1 MADAPVKE
9 TFPDGTFIV
18 DKPVTL
24 PDLLDVVIVGGG
36 PFGTAAAFRA
46 KELGLSALVIDH
58 DDLMRRIRDYA
69 KGKEIL
75 PDYGGGDRMQF
86 PDGGPLTRGLWFEP
100 IDKDA
105 MCVRWKGLYRQHN
118 VPAQV
123 GVEMLGVERNGQTW
137 HVKCWNH
144 NTKADQVYKA
154 KHVILAMGRGV
165 PRRID
170 IAGDLRGMAFSFKD
184 ATGYLGQPALVI
196 GGGTSAA
203 EAVIAISNAK
213 AAAGETAAVYWSYRA
228 DKMPK
233 VSKAL
238 AEVFFEAFV
247 INGNV
252 RYLPSSEPVA
262 IVGDGPQARLAL
274 RTARKE
280 AAGQPTETLHLEFD
294 KTFCVA
300 CIGEDIPEQLL
311 AGVGCPLVTGG
322 PQNKKRIIVS
332 PLLETRQPDIYLAGD
347 VLSPAY
353 FETANFDSDPAG
365 FPEVKRRGN
374 VKAAMR
380 DGVFLAEVIAQKLAG
395 KSEIRVDLKFA
406 DAPSRPAAATPD
418 AEVTPAVAAAPAAAP
433 SAPAAVKPLAPK
445 GDHLLVSILPTG
457 VEANE
462 FSLRPSGATTIGR
475 AGSDI
480 VFPDDAALSDRHAV
494 VDAGPDGYRV
504 RPEGGARG
512 LYLLPAT
519 DRVVPLEPGMLI
531 HAGRQWFV
539 AGDRHDPASLI
550 HYEASGQA
558 PRRYALKD
566 GPTIVG
572 RESPDLTVAPNDG
585 ALSRRHFV
593 VIRKGD
599 ALSLKDLGSANGT
612 LIQIDRPVTLVHGDC
627 LVLGQQ
633 KLKFSDERA
642 AERPKAT
649 VRFDSAALHAMAH
662 AVTGVV
668 QVPVTPRAAAS
679 APAAAPSPARAPV
692 PAAAPAPAPGAASA
706 PAAGPAAAPAA
717 AAASGPSVTFQKL
730 GKVAACP
737 KGKSICEAAEA
748 AHIKLD
754 ADCHQGVC
762 GMDPVRVIS
771 GGEFLSPMSD
781 AEKGTLEDLCSLK
794 PGEHRLAC
802 MARVSGPV
810 VVDPIKQ

>member
-1 MADAPVKE
+1 MPESPAKE
-9 TFPDGTFIV
+9 ILSDGTYIV

-24 PDLLDVVIVGGG
+24 PEVLDVLIVGGG

-46 KELGLSALVIDH
+46 KELGLAALVIDH

-69 KGKEIL
+69 KDKQIL

-86 PDGGPLTRGLWFEP
+86 PDGGPLTRSLWFDP

-105 MCVRWKGLYRQHN
+105 MCVKWKGLYRTHN

-123 GVEMLGVERNGQTW
+123 GVEMLGLEKSGQIW
-137 HVKCWNH
+137 RVKCWNH
-144 NTKADQVYKA
+144 NTKADQVYQA

-170 IAGDLRGMAFSFKD
+170 IAGDLRGMAFNFKD
-184 ATGYLGQPALVI
+184 AVGYLGQPALVI

-213 AAAGETAAVYWSYRA
+213 ATAGETAAVYWSYRA

-262 IVGDGPQARLAL
+262 IVGDGPGARLAI
-274 RTARKE
+274 RTVRKE
-280 AAGQPTETLHLEFD
+280 TPGQPVETTHLEFD
-294 KTFCVA
+294 KTFCLA

-311 AGVGCPLVTGG
+311 AAIGAPLVTGG
-322 PQNKKRIIVS
+322 PQNKKRIIVT
-332 PLLETRQPDIYLAGD
+332 PLLETRQPNVYLAGD

-353 FETANFDSDPAG
+353 FETTTFDGDPAQ
-365 FPEVKRRGN
+365 FPEIKRRGN

-380 DGVFLAEVIAQKLAG
+380 DGVFLAEVIAQKIAG

-406 DAPSRPAAATPD
+406 DAPPSPAATPSPTED
-418 AEVTPAVAAAPAAAP
+418 AKPSSPDPAPVAPPAPTPAPVPPTRVAP
-433 SAPAAVKPLAPK
+433 PK
-445 GDHLLVSILPTG
+445 SDHVLISVLPTG

-462 FSLRPSGATTIGR
+462 YGLKPSGATSIGR
-475 AGSDI
+475 AGAD
-480 VFPDDAALSDRHAV
+480 VAFPDDAALSDRHAAI
-494 VDAGPDGYRV
+494 DAGSGGYHA
-504 RPEGGARG
+504 RPEAGARG
-512 LYLLPAT
+512 FYLLPPP
-519 DRVVPLEPGMLI
+519 DRAVPLEPGMLI

-539 AGDRHDPASLI
+539 AGDRHDPTSLI
-550 HYEASGQA
+550 HYESNGQS
-558 PRRYALKD
+558 PRRLTLKD
-566 GPTIVG
+566 GATIIG
-572 RESPDLTVAPNDG
+572 RESPDITVAPNDS
-585 ALSRRHFV
+585 ALSRRHFAIV
-593 VIRKGD
+593 RRDGTLAV
-599 ALSLKDLGSANGT
+599 KDLGSANGT
-612 LIQIDRPVTLVHGDC
+612 LIQIDRPVALAHGDT

-633 KLKFSDERA
+633 KLKFSDERVA
-642 AERPKAT
+642 TGPKAT
-649 VRFDSAALHAMAH
+649 VRFDPQTVHHVDVGPVPPVSA
-662 AVTGVV
+662 
-668 QVPVTPRAAAS
+668 R
-679 APAAAPSPARAPV
+679 PAAAPTI
-692 PAAAPAPAPGAASA
+692 AAPAPAPSPAPRSA
-706 PAAGPAAAPAA
+706 PPPAAPPAPAPAA
-717 AAASGPSVTFQKL
+717 AGGPSVTFQKL
-730 GKVAACP
+730 GKVAPCP

-762 GMDPVRVIS
+762 GMDPVKVIS
-771 GGEFLSPMSD
+771 GAEFLSPMSD

-802 MARVSGPV
+802 MARVNGPV

>member
-1 MADAPVKE
+1 MPDAPMRE
-9 TFPDGTFIV
+9 TLPDGTFIV
-18 DKPVTL
+18 DTPVTL
-24 PDLLDVVIVGGG
+24 PDVLDVVIVGGG

-46 KELGLSALVIDH
+46 KELGLAALVIDH

-86 PDGGPLTRGLWFEP
+86 PDGGPLTRALWFEP

-105 MCVRWKGLYRQHN
+105 MCVRWKGLYRQHS

-144 NTKADQVYKA
+144 NTKADQIYKA

-213 AAAGETAAVYWSYRA
+213 SAAGEAAAVYWSYRA

-238 AEVFFEAFV
+238 AEVFFDAFV

-280 AAGQPTETLHLEFD
+280 APGQPVETVHLEFD

-311 AGVGCPLVTGG
+311 AGAGCPLVTGG

-332 PLLETRQPDIYLAGD
+332 PLLETRQADIYLAGD

-353 FETANFDSDPAG
+353 FETADFDGDPAG
-365 FPEVKRRGN
+365 WPEVKRRGN

-406 DAPSRPAAATPD
+406 DAPARPTPAPETAAA
-418 AEVTPAVAAAPAAAP
+418 PAVAAAPAAAP
-433 SAPAAVKPLAPK
+433 SAPAPPKPAAPK

-475 AGSDI
+475 AGADV
-480 VFPDDAALSDRHAV
+480 VFPDDGALSDRHAV
-494 VDAGPDGYRV
+494 VEAGPDGYRV

-539 AGDRHDPASLI
+539 AGDRHDAASLI

-558 PRRYALKD
+558 AKRFTLKE

-572 RESPDLTVAPNDG
+572 RESPDVTVAPNDG

-599 ALSLKDLGSANGT
+599 SLALRDLGSANGT

-633 KLKFSDERA
+633 KLKFTDERA

-649 VRFDSAALHAMAH
+649 VLFDAAELRSAAH

-668 QVPVTPRAAAS
+668 QVPLTPR
-679 APAAAPSPARAPV
+679 PAAPV
-692 PAAAPAPAPGAASA
+692 PAAAPAQAPAPARAPMPAPSAPQGAPA
-706 PAAGPAAAPAA
+706 PAASPAPAA
-717 AAASGPSVTFQKL
+717 AAAAGPSVTFQTL

-762 GMDPVRVIS
+762 GMDPVKVIS

-802 MARVSGPV
+802 MARVSGPI

>member
-1 MADAPVKE
+1 MPDTVKE
-9 TFPDGTFIV
+9 TLPDGTFIV

-24 PDLLDVVIVGGG
+24 PDVLDVLIVGGG

-46 KELGLSALVIDH
+46 KELGLAALVIDH

-105 MCVRWKGLYRQHN
+105 MCARWKGLYKQHN

-123 GVEMLGVERNGQTW
+123 GVEMLGVERNGEIW
-137 HVKCWNH
+137 NAKCWNH

-184 ATGYLGQPALVI
+184 AAGYLGQPALVI

-213 AAAGETAAVYWSYRA
+213 TAASETCAVYWSYRA

-238 AEVFFEAFV
+238 AEVFFDAFV

-252 RYLPSSEPVA
+252 RYLPSSEPVG
-262 IVGDGPQARLAL
+262 IVGEGPQAKLAI
-274 RTARKE
+274 RTTRKE
-280 AAGQPTETLHLEFD
+280 TPGQPAETLHLEFD

-311 AGVGCPLVTGG
+311 AAVGAPLVTGG

-332 PLLETRQPDIYLAGD
+332 PLLETRQPNIYLAGD

-353 FETANFDSDPAG
+353 FEVTKFDSDPAS

-395 KSEIRVDLKFA
+395 KTEIRVDLKFA
-406 DAPSRPAAATPD
+406 DAPAPAAAPAAD
-418 AEVTPAVAAAPAAAP
+418 APAAAAPAAAP
-433 SAPAAVKPLAPK
+433 IAPPAPAVAAAAPHTPK
-445 GDHLLVSILPTG
+445 GDHILVSILPTG

-462 FSLRPSGATTIGR
+462 FSLKPAGATTIGR
-475 AGSDI
+475 AGAD
-480 VFPDDAALSDRHAV
+480 VAFPDDAALSDRHAV
-494 VDAGPDGYRV
+494 VDAAGGVYKV

-512 LYLLPAT
+512 LYLLPAA
-519 DRVVPLEPGMLI
+519 DRLVPLEVGMLI

-550 HYEASGQA
+550 HYESSGQA
-558 PRRYALKD
+558 AKRFTLKE
-566 GPTIVG
+566 GPTMVG
-572 RESPDLTVAPNDG
+572 RESPDITVAPTDG
-585 ALSRRHFV
+585 ALSRRHFAI
-593 VIRKGD
+593 IRKGD
-599 ALSLKDLGSANGT
+599 TLSLKDLGSANGT
-612 LIQIDRPVTLVHGDC
+612 LVQIDRPVTLLHGDC
-627 LVLGQQ
+627 VVLGQQ
-633 KLKFSDERA
+633 KLKFSDERTA
-642 AERPKAT
+642 ARPKAT
-649 VRFDSAALHAMAH
+649 VRFDSGELHAMAH
-662 AVTGVV
+662 AVTGAV
-668 QVPVTPRAAAS
+668 QVPATPKPAPS
-679 APAAAPSPARAPV
+679 APAPAPAPAR
-692 PAAAPAPAPGAASA
+692 PAAAPAPAPA
-706 PAAGPAAAPAA
+706 PAAPPAPAA
-717 AAASGPSVTFQKL
+717 AAAGPSVTFQKL
-730 GKVAACP
+730 GKVAPCP
-737 KGKSICEAAEA
+737 KGKSICEAAES

-781 AEKGTLEDLCSLK
+781 GEKGTLEDLCSLK

>member
-1 MADAPVKE
+1 MAETSKKE
-9 TFPDGTFIV
+9 TLPDGTFIV
-18 DKPVTL
+18 DHPVPL
-24 PDLLDVVIVGGG
+24 PDVLDVLVVGGG
-36 PFGTAAAFRA
+36 PFGTAAAFRS
-46 KELGLSALVIDH
+46 KELGLHALVIDH

-105 MCVRWKGLYRQHN
+105 MCLRWKDLYRQHS

-123 GVEMLGVERNGQTW
+123 GVEMLSLERSGELWQ
-137 HVKCWNH
+137 VKCWNH
-144 NTKADQVYKA
+144 NTKADQIYKA
-154 KHVILAMGRGV
+154 KHVVLAMGRGV

-184 ATGYLGQPALVI
+184 ASGYLGQPALVI

-213 AAAGETAAVYWSYRA
+213 ATAGEAPAVYWSYRA

-238 AEVFFEAFV
+238 AEVFFDAFV

-262 IVGDGPQARLAL
+262 VVGDGPQARLAI
-274 RTARKE
+274 RTVRKE
-280 AAGQPTETLHLEFD
+280 APGLPVETTHLEFD

-311 AGVGCPLVTGG
+311 GTIGCPLVTGG

-332 PLLETRQPDIYLAGD
+332 PILETRQSNVYLAGD

-353 FETANFDSDPAG
+353 FETTNFDGDPAA
-365 FPEVKRRGN
+365 FAEVKRRGN
-374 VKAAMR
+374 VKAAIR
-380 DGVFLAEVIAQKLAG
+380 DGVFVAEVIAQKLAG
-395 KSEIRVDLKFA
+395 RSEIRVDLKFA
-406 DAPSRPAAATPD
+406 DAPA
-418 AEVTPAVAAAPAAAP
+418 PAVAPTGQVPIAAAAQAQAPVGPAPTAPAAP
-433 SAPAAVKPLAPK
+433 R

-462 FSLRPSGATTIGR
+462 FSVKPSGITTIGR
-475 AGSDI
+475 VAD
-480 VFPDDAALSDRHAV
+480 VAFPDDGMLSDRHAAV
-494 VDAGPDGYRV
+494 EASADGYRV
-504 RPEGGARG
+504 RPEPGARG
-512 LYLLPAT
+512 LYLLPPPG
-519 DRVVPLEPGMLI
+519 RVVPLEPGMLI

-539 AGDRHDPASLI
+539 AGDRHDAASLI

-558 PRRYALKD
+558 GQRYTLQE

-572 RESPDLTVAPNDG
+572 RESPDVSVAAADG
-585 ALSRRHFV
+585 AFSRRHFAI
-593 VIRKGD
+593 IRKG
-599 ALSLKDLGSANGT
+599 ASLAIKDLGSANGT
-612 LIQIDRPVTLVHGDC
+612 LIQVDRPILLAHGDC

-633 KLKFSDERA
+633 KLKFADERE
-642 AERPKAT
+642 AERPRAT
-649 VRFDSAALHAMAH
+649 VQFDARKLEQVAR

-668 QVPVTPRAAAS
+668 QVPLTPRPAVS
-679 APAAAPSPARAPV
+679 TPPPPTPAARPVASP
-692 PAAAPAPAPGAASA
+692 APAPAPA
-706 PAAGPAAAPAA
+706 AAAPAA
-717 AAASGPSVTFQKL
+717 TTSEPSVTIKAT
-730 GKVAACP
+730 GKTATCA
-737 KGKSICEAAEA
+737 KGKLIWECLRDGAKVDLAVGG
-748 AHIKLD
+748 
-754 ADCHQGVC
+754 CHQGEC
-762 GMDPVRVIS
+762 GMDPVKVLS
-771 GGEFLSPMSD
+771 GADGLSPMSD
-781 AEKGTLEDLCSLK
+781 VEKGTLEDLCSLK

-810 VVDPIKQ
+810 VIEPIKQ

>member
-9 TFPDGTFIV
+9 TLPDGTFIV
-18 DKPVTL
+18 DKPVAL
-24 PDLLDVVIVGGG
+24 PDILDVVVVGGG

-46 KELGLSALVIDH
+46 KELGLAALVIDH

-100 IDKDA
+100 IDKDE
-105 MCVRWKGLYRQHN
+105 MCVRWKGLYRQHS

-123 GVEMLGVERNGQTW
+123 GVEMLGVERNGPIL

-154 KHVILAMGRGV
+154 KHVILAVGRGV

-238 AEVFFEAFV
+238 AEVFFDAFV

-262 IVGDGPQARLAL
+262 IVGEGPQARLAL

-280 AAGQPTETLHLEFD
+280 APGQPTETLHLEFD

-311 AGVGCPLVTGG
+311 AAVGCPLVTGG

-332 PLLETRQPDIYLAGD
+332 PLLETRQPNVYLAGD

-353 FETANFDSDPAG
+353 FETAGFDGDPAA

-395 KSEIRVDLKFA
+395 RAEIRVDLKFA
-406 DAPSRPAAATPD
+406 DAPARPAAATP
-418 AEVTPAVAAAPAAAP
+418 EVAVTGAVAAAPAAAP
-433 SAPAAVKPLAPK
+433 SAPAPVPAPAPK

-462 FSLRPSGATTIGR
+462 FSLRPSGATSIGR
-475 AGSDI
+475 AGADI
-480 VFPDDAALSDRHAV
+480 VFPDDAALSDRHAIV
-494 VDAGPDGYRV
+494 EAGPDGYRV

-539 AGDRHDPASLI
+539 AGDRHDPVSLI

-558 PRRYALKD
+558 ARRFALKD
-566 GPTIVG
+566 GATIVG

-585 ALSRRHFV
+585 ALSRRHFAIV
-593 VIRKGD
+593 RKGD
-599 ALSLKDLGSANGT
+599 ALALKDLGSANGT

-633 KLKFSDERA
+633 KLKFSDERV

-649 VRFDSAALHAMAH
+649 VQFDAAALHSLALAH

-668 QVPVTPRAAAS
+668 QVPVAPRPAAS
-679 APAAAPSPARAPV
+679 APAAAPTPVRAPA
-692 PAAAPAPAPGAASA
+692 AAAPAAGAA
-706 PAAGPAAAPAA
+706 PAAPPAPAA

-730 GKVAACP
+730 GKVAACA
-737 KGKSICEAAEA
+737 KGKSICEAAEG

-762 GMDPVRVIS
+762 GMDPVKVIS
-771 GGEFLSPMSD
+771 GGEFLSPMSE
-781 AEKGTLEDLCSLK
+781 AEKGTLEDLCSLT